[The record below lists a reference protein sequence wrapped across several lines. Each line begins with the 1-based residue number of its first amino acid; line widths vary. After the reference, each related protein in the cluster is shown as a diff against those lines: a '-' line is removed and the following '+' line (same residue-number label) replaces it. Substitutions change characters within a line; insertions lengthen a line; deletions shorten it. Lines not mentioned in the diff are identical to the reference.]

1 MTVLDVRPAASPTF
15 DDVDGRVDTLSH
27 AARDLAAAVREA
39 TAGTPESAAFSPL
52 QRGRLLAEVDRVIAV
67 LSSTRADLLIAERD
81 AGTWRGAGDPSVETW
96 RGRTSR
102 VGKRAAVN
110 QVRQAEVLTRMPHVR
125 DAALDGSIS
134 MEHVDALA
142 KVAATAP
149 APVREALQSVRAQD
163 ELLDIARRVDA
174 ATFAKSAG
182 SWAAEQD
189 PAAHERGHQAQ
200 RAARYLHL
208 TDTDEGLRI
217 KGMLDSM
224 SGHRLRLAL
233 EAVDPR
239 PARDD
244 DRSGEQR
251 RADALVVLAETV
263 LTSPETTSGAAVRPH
278 VSMHMTEETWAALR
292 THFRQG
298 HDGGAGARANGLGSK
313 GDGRASDADGT
324 RSVNR
329 GGSDAASGVP
339 FRCDPVT
346 LDDGTPVPMSE
357 VARTLCDCELTRVVV
372 AADGAVLDLGRTQRV
387 YTGVQ
392 RRAVVA
398 RDRTCGWPGCR
409 QNARWCEIHH
419 IRWWDRDVGVTSVD
433 NGVLLCSFHHH
444 EVHRQDL
451 TITRVSDPPGEAR
464 PTRVGD
470 PPGEAGPTRVSNA
483 PGEAGPVTTRLGRP
497 GDPLG
502 PRPRSTRGN
511 VSDPAHPYVGY
522 VFTTQDGRTVAPA
535 PRPVYTSQGRG
546 AA

>member
-1 MTVLDVRPAASPTF
+1 MRQGVPTAMTVLDTRPDAPAALGDP
-15 DDVDGRVDTLSH
+15 DGRIGTLSR
-27 AARDLAAAVREA
+27 AARDLARAVRQA
-39 TAGTPESAAFSPL
+39 TAGTSRSAALSPS
-52 QRGRLLAEVDRVIAV
+52 QRGRLLAEVDRAIAV
-67 LSSTRADLLIAERD
+67 LSSARADLLIAERD

-102 VGKRAAVN
+102 VGMRAAVS

-134 MEHVDALA
+134 IEHVDALA

-149 APVREALQSVRAQD
+149 VPVREALRSVKAQD

-174 ATFAKSAG
+174 ATFAKSVG

-189 PAAHERGHQAQ
+189 PASHERGHQAQ
-200 RAARYLHL
+200 RAARHLHL
-208 TDTDEGLRI
+208 TDTDQGVRI

-251 RADALVVLAETV
+251 RADALVVLAEAV
-263 LTSPETTSGAAVRPH
+263 LTSPGTTSGAAVRPH
-278 VSMHMTEETWAALR
+278 VSMHLTEETWAALR
-292 THFRQG
+292 THFQQH
-298 HDGGAGARANGLGSK
+298 HDGEVGSRGSGCGSRSDKAGSRGSGCGSDANGS
-313 GDGRASDADGT
+313 A
-324 RSVNR
+324 
-329 GGSDAASGVP
+329 SDAASDAVP

-357 VARTLCDCELTRVVV
+357 VARVLCDCELTRMVVD
-372 AADGAVLDLGRTQRV
+372 ADGAVLDLGRTQRV

-419 IRWWDRDVGVTSVD
+419 IRWWDRDVGETSIE

-451 TITRVSDPPGEAR
+451 MVTRVSDPPGPR
-464 PTRVGD
+464 
-470 PPGEAGPTRVSNA
+470 
-483 PGEAGPVTTRLGRP
+483 GPVTRSP
-497 GDPLG
+497 GSRGEPEDK
-502 PRPRSTRGN
+502 PRRGARG
-511 VSDPAHPYVGY
+511 SAGDPAHPYVSY
-522 VFTTQDGRTVAPA
+522 VFRAHDGRTVAPV
-535 PRPVYTSQGRG
+535 PVRTT
-546 AA
+546 